1 MQNTPVS
8 ISLPCVHYYINFFI
22 PVCSK
27 HNFLKK
33 LFSKNGL
40 GKVSDTRRY
49 INNKMK
55 QITFWVVTVLQL
67 TTVMAFAQSDFK
79 AVTFKEVMRPAL
91 QLQLGYEPKTAE
103 QTILAKLN
111 ETGYKPEK
119 TGGFL
124 NKKNKQEGFY
134 VFSGVELPE
143 LANQKLDL
151 YFKVDAVNDNSGN
164 RSSVTL
170 MVSKGYENFVAKE
183 NDSATFAASEK
194 FLNSFVN
201 KTDMYATTSKL
212 EDQKKS
218 LAVSEKKWQA
228 LRDKQEEARKKI
240 AQLEADLKNWQQE
253 ELAQQKDVDA
263 QRLALK
269 DLEAKRSSIQQ

>member
-1 MQNTPVS
+1 
-8 ISLPCVHYYINFFI
+8 
-22 PVCSK
+22 
-27 HNFLKK
+27 
-33 LFSKNGL
+33 
-40 GKVSDTRRY
+40 
-49 INNKMK
+49 MK
-55 QITFWVVTVLQL
+55 QEFFWIVIVLQL
-67 TTVMAFAQSDFK
+67 TMITAFAQSNSK

-91 QLQLGYEPKTAE
+91 QLQLGYESKTAE
-103 QTILAKLN
+103 QTILAKLK

-119 TGGFL
+119 SGGFL

-151 YFKVDAVNDNSGN
+151 YFKVDPINDNSSD

-170 MVSKGYENFVAKE
+170 MVSKGYENFVSNE

-194 FLNSFVN
+194 FLNSFVY
-201 KTDMYATTSKL
+201 KTDMYAVSGMV
-212 EDQKKS
+212 ENQKKS

-228 LRDKQEEARKKI
+228 LRDKQQDARNKI
-240 AQLEADLKNWQQE
+240 TQLEADLKNWQQE
-253 ELAQQKDVDA
+253 ELSQQKDVDA

-269 DLEAKRSSIQQ
+269 DLEARRSSIQQ